1 MIGFTMKIWTFLIIA
16 IQTVGKYGTD
26 VHTPIQTVIQTAVKN
41 GTDVQTMRRVKVI
54 KLKIFNPQQSVCL
67 YHFSHWSV

>member
-1 MIGFTMKIWTFLIIA
+1 MVGFTMKTQTFLLVA

-26 VHTPIQTVIQTAVKN
+26 VHTPIQTVIQTVVKN

-54 KLKIFNPQQSVCL
+54 KFKTFNPQQSVRL
-67 YHFSHWSV
+67 YHFSQWSV